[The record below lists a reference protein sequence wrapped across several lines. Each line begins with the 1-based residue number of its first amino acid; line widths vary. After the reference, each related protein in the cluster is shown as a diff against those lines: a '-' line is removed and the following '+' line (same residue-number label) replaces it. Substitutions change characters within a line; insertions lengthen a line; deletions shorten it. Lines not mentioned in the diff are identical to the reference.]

1 METNLYFVRHAHST
15 YSPDEYNRPLS
26 ARGFTDVKQIT
37 HLLKEE
43 NIDLIISSPY
53 LRAKQTV
60 EGIAKLLDKE
70 ILIMD
75 DFKERILSNKKL
87 EEFQVAISRVWENPT
102 YSWEGGESNL
112 SAQKRGVKV
121 TLEVVERFKG
131 KNIVIGTHG
140 NIMVLIMN
148 HFNNKFDFPFWQQ
161 LDMPDIYKLTF
172 NYTKLIDVKRLWYR
186 TKQE

>member
-37 HLLKEE
+37 HLLQGV
-43 NIDLIISSPY
+43 NIDFIISSPY

-60 EGIAKLLDKE
+60 EGIVKLLNKE

-75 DFKERILSNKKL
+75 DFKERILSDKKV
-87 EEFQVAISRVWENPT
+87 EDFQVAISRVWENPT

-112 SAQKRGVKV
+112 RAQKRGVKV
-121 TLEVVERFKG
+121 TLDVVERYKG
-131 KNIVIGTHG
+131 KNVVIGTHG

-148 HFNNKFDFPFWQQ
+148 HFNNKFDFQFWQQ

-172 NYTKLIDVKRLWYR
+172 IHTKLIDVHRLWYR
-186 TKQE
+186 TN